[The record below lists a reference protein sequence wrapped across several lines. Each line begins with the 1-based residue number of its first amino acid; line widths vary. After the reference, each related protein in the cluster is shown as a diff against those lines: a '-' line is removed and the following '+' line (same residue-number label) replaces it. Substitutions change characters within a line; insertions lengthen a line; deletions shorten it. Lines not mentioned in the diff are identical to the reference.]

1 MNELTGAAA
10 RGAGTDPAPEEHG
23 ASERT
28 APGRHSVKP
37 RSSFLYPDDRLCLP
51 CDSPQMLFRPPA
63 ASATR
68 SSGMSVDSAALQF
81 VRVTKIFQQRQV
93 AVSDISF
100 VVPRGST
107 VGLLGANGSGKSTS
121 IRMALGLIT
130 PTVGTVEVFG
140 QRMHP
145 GAKALRQRL
154 GFLSDEPAFPKDLN
168 AIQYLSFVGSCF
180 GLSSIDQ
187 NARLGTLLRAV
198 GLTDD
203 AGRRVGT
210 YSTGMKTRLGV
221 AASLMNDP
229 ELLIWDEPTAGL
241 DPISRMQT
249 LDLLEKLRGNKTVLL
264 SSHILGDIDR
274 VCDRLVI
281 LNKGQLLFDGPREE
295 LENMLEQRVLEV
307 RAEGDLGVYRRLIL
321 DRLHRRDISLDGS
334 RIRLELSSKD
344 VVGDVVSSLLTLA
357 READVKIDG
366 VNSTG
371 RQLEDAYLKLITEDE
386 FRGFDRAA
394 HG

>member
-1 MNELTGAAA
+1 
-10 RGAGTDPAPEEHG
+10 
-23 ASERT
+23 
-28 APGRHSVKP
+28 
-37 RSSFLYPDDRLCLP
+37 
-51 CDSPQMLFRPPA
+51 
-63 ASATR
+63 
-68 SSGMSVDSAALQF
+68 MSDTVIRF
-81 VRVTKIFQQRQV
+81 ERVTKIFQQRQV
-93 AVSDISF
+93 AVAD
-100 VVPRGST
+100 VCLEVPRGST

-130 PTVGTVEVFG
+130 PTSGTVEVFG
-140 QRMHP
+140 ERMHP

-154 GFLSDEPAFPKDLN
+154 GFLSDEPTFPKDMN
-168 AIQYLSFVGSCF
+168 AIHYLTFVGKCY
-180 GLSSIDQ
+180 GLRRVELK
-187 NARLGTLLRAV
+187 ARLGTLLRAV

-203 AGRRVGT
+203 AGRRIGT

-274 VCDRLVI
+274 VCDRLLI
-281 LNKGQLLFDGPREE
+281 LNKGQLLFSGPRVE
-295 LENMLEQRVLEV
+295 LENMLPQRVLELRV
-307 RAEGDLGVYRRLIL
+307 TGHLPVFRQLISE
-321 DRLHRRDISLDGS
+321 RLHRPDLCHDGN
-334 RIRLELSSKD
+334 RIRVELRPND
-344 VVGDVVSSLLTLA
+344 VVGDVVSVLLGLA
-357 READVKIDG
+357 READVILESI
-366 VNSTG
+366 NSTG

-394 HG
+394 AR

>member
-1 MNELTGAAA
+1 MN
-10 RGAGTDPAPEEHG
+10 
-23 ASERT
+23 
-28 APGRHSVKP
+28 
-37 RSSFLYPDDRLCLP
+37 
-51 CDSPQMLFRPPA
+51 PPA
-63 ASATR
+63 LR
-68 SSGMSVDSAALQF
+68 F
-81 VRVTKIFQQRQV
+81 ERITKIFQQRQV
-93 AVSDISF
+93 AVADISF
-100 VVPRGST
+100 QVPCGST

-121 IRMALGLIT
+121 IRIALGLVT
-130 PTVGTVEVFG
+130 PTSGSVEVFG

-145 GAKALRQRL
+145 GAKELRQRL
-154 GFLSDEPAFPKDLN
+154 GFLSDEPTFPRDMN
-168 AIQYLSFVGSCF
+168 AIQYLTWVGQCF
-180 GLSSIDQ
+180 GLERVEQ
-187 NARLGTLLRAV
+187 KARIGTLLRAV

-203 AGRRVGT
+203 AGRRIGT

-274 VCDRLVI
+274 VCDRLLI
-281 LNKGQLLFDGPREE
+281 LNKGQLLFDGPRAD
-295 LENMLEQRVLEV
+295 LENMLPQRALEL
-307 RAEGDLGVYRRLIL
+307 RTLGNLGLLRRLIHERL
-321 DRLHRRDISLDGS
+321 DRHDLCQDGH
-334 RIRLELSSKD
+334 RIRLELGATE
-344 VVGDVVSSLLTLA
+344 VVGDIVLTLLALA
-357 READVKIDG
+357 REAGVTVDS

-394 HG
+394 KD